1 MTIVVDAS
9 YAIKWFVDEG
19 GPSVRAAR
27 RLLLAGNDLIAPSLL
42 LSEVQNVMWKKLRA
56 GQVTEEQGSIVAA
69 SLKRFF
75 AHVEPDD
82 ALVESAW
89 AIAVGHDHPIC
100 DCLYVALARRAGAH
114 LATFDKRM
122 KSLAKAAGVPIEAM

>member
-1 MTIVVDAS
+1 MTVVVDAS
-9 YAIKWFVDEG
+9 CAIKWFVDEG

-27 RLLLAGNDLIAPSLL
+27 RLLLAGHDLLAPSLL

-56 GQVTEEQGSIVAA
+56 GQVTAEQGRLVAA
-69 SLKRFF
+69 SARSFF
-75 AHVEPDD
+75 VHVEPDER
-82 ALVESAW
+82 LVEAGW
-89 AIAVGHDHPIC
+89 ELAVAHDHPIY

>member
-1 MTIVVDAS
+1 MTVVVDAS
-9 YAIKWFVDEG
+9 CAIKWFVDEG

-27 RLLLAGNDLIAPSLL
+27 RLLLAGHDLIAPGLL
-42 LSEVQNVMWKKLRA
+42 ISEVQNVMWKKLRA
-56 GQVTEEQGSIVAA
+56 GQVTEEQGRLVAA
-69 SLKRFF
+69 SLKSFF
-75 AHVEPDD
+75 VHVEPDEK
-82 ALVESAW
+82 LVEAAW
-89 AIAVGHDHPIC
+89 ELAVAHDHPIY